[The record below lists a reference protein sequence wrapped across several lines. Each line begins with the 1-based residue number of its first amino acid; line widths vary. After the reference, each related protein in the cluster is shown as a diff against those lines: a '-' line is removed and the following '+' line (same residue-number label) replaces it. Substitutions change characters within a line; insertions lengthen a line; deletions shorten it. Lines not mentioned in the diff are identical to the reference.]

1 MFPVI
6 ALFFVAFMRRNEL
19 SDEEK
24 LLWMWVITLF
34 VVFSLP
40 NQRDERYLLPAMPA
54 LAVLCALNWERISPA
69 AFRASLVVTGA
80 ASLLLGISLAE
91 TGTRRARRPAL

>member
-1 MFPVI
+1 
-6 ALFFVAFMRRNEL
+6 MRRNES

-54 LAVLCALNWERISPA
+54 LAVLCALNWERISRSRVQGQSRGYGCRFPA
-69 AFRASLVVTGA
+69 AWHICRCDWNKACQ
-80 ASLLLGISLAE
+80 E
-91 TGTRRARRPAL
+91 TGSIA